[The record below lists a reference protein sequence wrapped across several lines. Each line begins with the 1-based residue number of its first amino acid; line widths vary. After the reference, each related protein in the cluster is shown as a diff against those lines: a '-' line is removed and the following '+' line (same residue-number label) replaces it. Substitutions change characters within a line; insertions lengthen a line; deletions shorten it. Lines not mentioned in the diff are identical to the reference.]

1 MLKTSVT
8 TANAEK
14 LYLATFEFISG
25 EYEQSFEKAFYAKNE
40 EDLEYIIHEF
50 LVNYYGT
57 NNISEIDRNIYYYWN
72 GEVAVKQR
80 GWVEITDFKQLV
92 NRLL

>member
-1 MLKTSVT
+1 MCNQSVIIS
-8 TANAEK
+8 NDEK

-40 EDLEYIIHEF
+40 DDLENIIHEF

-57 NNISEIDRNIYYYWN
+57 SNISEIDRNIYYYWN
-72 GEVAVKQR
+72 CEVAVKQR
-80 GWVEITDFKQLV
+80 GWVEITDFEQLV